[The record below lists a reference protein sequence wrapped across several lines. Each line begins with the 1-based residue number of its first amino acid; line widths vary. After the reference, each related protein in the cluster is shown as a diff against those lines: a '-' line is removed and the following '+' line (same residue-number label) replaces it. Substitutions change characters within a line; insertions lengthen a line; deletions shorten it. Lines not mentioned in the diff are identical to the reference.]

1 MYTKSHWCGFQLL
14 MRYLGYLES
23 LPPTRLEPFS
33 VKNQFSWPNCCI
45 LISLKSN
52 VLWQIWKVYRRDGQ
66 QLEAP
71 NNLSMF
77 YFSNRKR
84 FSGLLKNDK
93 VGRFPLM
100 AITNVVRQSVTA
112 IAIVNH
118 NTSRFS
124 IFSIWNL
131 GYLVIHLSLLATM
144 SVEVRT
150 CTMCQ
155 HNVTQCPRNT

>member
-1 MYTKSHWCGFQLL
+1 MKS
-14 MRYLGYLES
+14 GYFVS
-23 LPPTRLEPFS
+23 LPPTRLIIEPFS

-52 VLWQIWKVYRRDGQ
+52 VLWQIWKVYGGNGR

-77 YFSNRKR
+77 YISNRKR

-100 AITNVVRQSVTA
+100 AITNSPTSFVNPSVSLRLSITTLPDFLSLASGTSA
-112 IAIVNH
+112 ILWSISPYLQQCRSERCAPAQCPH
-118 NTSRFS
+118 NT
-124 IFSIWNL
+124 
-131 GYLVIHLSLLATM
+131 
-144 SVEVRT
+144 
-150 CTMCQ
+150 
-155 HNVTQCPRNT
+155 

>member
-1 MYTKSHWCGFQLL
+1 MSAAAAEVRIFRTVAADKTHHRALFCQKSIFLIRLL
-14 MRYLGYLES
+14 Y
-23 LPPTRLEPFS
+23 
-33 VKNQFSWPNCCI
+33 PNFFEIQCFMTDMKG
-45 LISLKSN
+45 ISG
-52 VLWQIWKVYRRDGQ
+52 RDGQ

-77 YFSNRKR
+77 YFSYRKR
-84 FSGLLKNDK
+84 FSGLLKNEK

-131 GYLVIHLSLLATM
+131 CYLVIHLSLLATM
-144 SVEVRT
+144 SVGLCT
-150 CTMCQ
+150 CTMS
-155 HNVTQCPRNT
+155 T